1 MLGSHI
7 SMSFFAG
14 MAFSFRYIPLY
25 IALRRE
31 KYRERIM
38 KILFREILSQD
49 IFDCFPVLPCRYRF
63 WVLQRHGQQLCTRQY
78 RQRLC
83 EYKLH
88 VPY

>member
-49 IFDCFPVLPCRYRF
+49 FIVFYRYHLIYTGYFVDLTSRAGTGF
-63 WVLQRHGQQLCTRQY
+63 GCCSTVANS
-78 RQRLC
+78 
-83 EYKLH
+83 
-88 VPY
+88 